1 MSQVQRLQR
10 FATYGYLKQVVLK
23 MIASD
28 LADSTGG
35 DKLGEAQSEAV
46 SMVTA
51 LRLAAF
57 PCLSLLCL
65 ALPPTC

>member
-1 MSQVQRLQR
+1 MQLDASEQSSPGCCVIIQVQRLQR

-28 LADSTGG
+28 LADSTDG
-35 DKLGEAQSEAV
+35 DKLSDDQSEAI

-51 LRLAAF
+51 LR
-57 PCLSLLCL
+57 
-65 ALPPTC
+65 